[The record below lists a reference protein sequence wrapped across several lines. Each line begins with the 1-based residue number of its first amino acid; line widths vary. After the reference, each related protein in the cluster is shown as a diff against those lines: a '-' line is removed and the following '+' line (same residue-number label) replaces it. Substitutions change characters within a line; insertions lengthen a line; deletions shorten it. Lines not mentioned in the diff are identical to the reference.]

1 MSHEVRSISFTGDS
15 LTNPAVGVKLVDSS
29 SDYVYDAR
37 TRTYLQPEYS
47 DQLLRRFLSVNEQ
60 LIRGLKTR
68 EALQLEGGTVP
79 AGASLVDLVK
89 AGATNPANAP
99 SVLAALVDELSKQ
112 SE

>member
-1 MSHEVRSISFTGDS
+1 MEVVSNYST
-15 LTNPAVGVKLVDSS
+15 GVKLVDSS

-68 EALQLEGGTVP
+68 EALQLEGGTIP

-89 AGATNPANAP
+89 AGAANPGNAP
-99 SVLAALVDELSKQ
+99 LVLAALIDELSKQ